1 MKLTLR
7 KTHKSPAQP
16 QPSDECSLADFST
29 NARVRIRRFGNL
41 PPATLHHLRAYGV
54 LPGREIRILAQR
66 PLVIIQVEESELALE
81 ESIARQVFAE
91 AVRHPV

>member
-7 KTHKSPAQP
+7 KTHKRLPQSLSPN
-16 QPSDECSLADFST
+16 EYTLADLS
-29 NARVRIRRFGNL
+29 AGEVVKVRRFGNL

-91 AVRHPV
+91 AVKHPV